1 MFVMRDNFKTKLKS
15 DTYVALGSF
24 DGLHLGHMSLI
35 NKIQE
40 LSKKDGSCSMV
51 LTFENHPLSIINKH
65 MMPKLIMSNQE
76 KIKCLEK
83 LNIDI
88 LNMASFNEEF
98 MKISPEDF
106 IEKLI
111 YTYNV
116 KGLVV
121 GYNYRFG
128 YKNFGDIELLHKL
141 SKKIGF
147 QLYIMESVK
156 YENEVVCSTRIR
168 GLIREGNI
176 LRSNKMLGR
185 YFGLRG
191 VVIKG
196 KQFGRTMGFPTVNL
210 DYDTNYITPKGGVY
224 MSVVEYKNKLYTGI
238 TNIGYNPTVNGD
250 KLGIETHILDFNE
263 NVYGERLSVYFLER
277 IREEKKFDS
286 PKQLAEQL
294 EKDKEYARRKVKKY
308 FSADDMLSI
317 DYTK

>member
-15 DTYVALGSF
+15 HTYVALGSF

-35 NKIQE
+35 NKILE

-51 LTFENHPLSIINKH
+51 FTFENHPLSIINKH

-76 KIKCLEK
+76 KIKYLEK
-83 LNIDI
+83 LNVDI
-88 LNMASFNEEF
+88 LNMASFDEEF

-106 IEKLI
+106 IEKLV

-141 SKKIGF
+141 SEKIGF
-147 QLYIMESVK
+147 ELHIIESVK

-176 LRSNKMLGR
+176 IRANKMLGHS
-185 YFGLRG
+185 FALRG

-210 DYDTNYITPKGGVY
+210 DYDTNHITPKGGVY
-224 MSVVEYKNKLYTGI
+224 MSVVEYENKLYTGI

-250 KLGIETHILDFNE
+250 KLGIETHILDFNK
-263 NVYGERLSVYFLER
+263 NIYGERLSIYFLER

-286 PKQLAEQL
+286 PKELAEQL
-294 EKDKEYARRKVKKY
+294 EKDKEYARKKVINY
-308 FSADDMLSI
+308 FSTDDMLIIS
-317 DYTK
+317 